1 MSDSTA
7 LFIALGLGLGLGLGL
22 AVALVLGYRWRK
34 RRIAGRGLAVV
45 PMPTEDWTDEDIDR
59 LLAALQSPDD
69 DEHQEAF
76 V

>member
-1 MSDSTA
+1 MTETEA
-7 LFIALGLGLGLGLGL
+7 LLVGVAAGL
-22 AVALVLGYRWRK
+22 ALVVVVGFVYRWRK
-34 RRIAGRGLAVV
+34 RRIAGRGVAVV
-45 PMPTEDWTDEDIDR
+45 PVPAEDWTDEDIDR

>member
-1 MSDSTA
+1 MMLVGVA
-7 LFIALGLGLGLGLGL
+7 VGLAL
-22 AVALVLGYRWRK
+22 AVAVGVGYRWRK

-45 PMPTEDWTDEDIDR
+45 PMPADHWTDADVDR

-69 DEHQEAF
+69 DEHEEAF